1 MKRNPALI
9 VLGFCLILSCR
20 TSTTSP
26 AQASQPATDPA
37 LEAERE
43 EHVQEVLQ
51 QIRGRENDPAEQVFK
66 NIQVMKGV
74 PAGRLLRIMNVG
86 YSQALGVEC
95 SHCHVEDYWEV
106 DEKRPKRAAREMIVM
121 NREIN
126 QHVDAMKNLEGD
138 DPNVNCTTC
147 HRGQVRPAA
156 TVRR

>member
-1 MKRNPALI
+1 MKRTPALLI
-9 VLGFCLILSCR
+9 AGLCLVLSCR
-20 TSTTSP
+20 TSSSP
-26 AQASQPATDPA
+26 QPTQPAFDPA

-51 QIRGRENDPAEQVFK
+51 QIRGRENEPAEQVFK
-66 NIQVMKGV
+66 NIQIMKGV

-86 YSQALGVEC
+86 YSQSLGVEC

-121 NREIN
+121 TREIN
-126 QHVDAMKNLEGD
+126 EHIDTLKNLEGD
-138 DPNVNCTTC
+138 DPTVNCTTC

-156 TVRR
+156 TLR